1 MSSSIMG
8 FLASLSLAISA
19 SATESPPTAVPRFEL
34 APCPATVEAGERIE
48 CGFLVVPE
56 NRQKTD
62 SRSIQLPVM
71 RLRSRAAKPA
81 KDPLFFMPGGP
92 GVSAVA
98 RLRSG
103 KKNPVLDERDL
114 IVLEPRGGKMAR
126 PALECPD
133 INALKGDIAAGRL
146 RGAKAQEAL
155 TKAAGRCRATL
166 TAAGVDLDGYTT
178 AATADDIEDLRKALG
193 YETWNLQGLS
203 YSTRLMLTVLR
214 RHPAGVRS
222 VILDSVLPPEVNFD
236 EVAAVNLLRSL
247 DLVFDGCAID
257 RECSAAHPD
266 LRQRFARL
274 IATAERKPLPLV
286 LKESVTEGRPVEVR
300 GAQVVE
306 ALYTALHDP
315 ESIPLLPRIIS
326 RAAAGDYSELTSWVE
341 RSQGAS
347 TMSWGLRLSVWCSE
361 EVPFEDPKHI
371 AAQHSPAMGLG
382 GVDEGTA
389 SVETCRVWNVAPVPA
404 EENTPVKS
412 DVPTL
417 IFAGEFDPDT
427 PPDWG
432 RQLLESMPQARYVE
446 LRGYS
451 HGASFNRCGG
461 EVTLAF
467 LRDPQGPL
475 PLDCVLKLR
484 GADFG
489 RSATAP

>member
-1 MSSSIMG
+1 MSSSLLAT
-8 FLASLSLAISA
+8 LASLSLALSA
-19 SATESPPTAVPRFEL
+19 AEGPRFEP
-34 APCPATVEAGERIE
+34 APCPATVEAGERID

-56 NRQKTD
+56 NRQKAD
-62 SRSIQLPVM
+62 SRPIRLPVV
-71 RLRSRAAKPA
+71 RLRSRAEHPA
-81 KDPLFFMPGGP
+81 KDALLFMPGGP

-103 KKNPVLDERDL
+103 KRNPLLDERDV
-114 IVLEPRGGKMAR
+114 IVLEQRGMKMAQ

-166 TAAGVDLDGYTT
+166 TASGVDLDGYTT
-178 AATADDIEDLRKALG
+178 TATADDIEDLRKVLG
-193 YETWNLQGLS
+193 YEAWNLQGIS
-203 YSTRLMLTVLR
+203 YSTRLMLTVAR
-214 RHPAGVRS
+214 RHPAGVRTL
-222 VILDSVLPPEVNFD
+222 ILDSVLPPEVNFD
-236 EVAAVNLLRSL
+236 EVGVANLLRSL

-266 LRQRFARL
+266 LRKRFAQL
-274 IATAERKPLPLV
+274 VAAAERKPLPLV
-286 LKESVTEGRPVEVR
+286 LKESATEGRPVEVR
-300 GAQVVE
+300 GAQVAE

-315 ESIPLLPRIIS
+315 ETIPLLPRIIS
-326 RAAAGDYSELTSWVE
+326 RAAAGDYSELIPLVE
-341 RSQGAS
+341 NSQGAS

-361 EVPFEDPKHI
+361 EIPFEDPQRI

-382 GVDEGTA
+382 GVDAGTA
-389 SVETCRVWNVAPVPA
+389 SVATCRVWNVAPVPA

-446 LRGYS
+446 MRGRS
-451 HGASFNRCGG
+451 HGASFNLCGG
-461 EVTLAF
+461 QITMAF
-467 LRDPQGPL
+467 LRDPKGPL
-475 PLDCVLKLR
+475 PLDCVLQLR

-489 RSATAP
+489 KSATPR

>member
-1 MSSSIMG
+1 MSSSIMA
-8 FLASLSLAISA
+8 FLASLSLAISG
-19 SATESPPTAVPRFEL
+19 VPRFEP
-34 APCPATVEAGERIE
+34 APCPATVEAGERID

-56 NRQKTD
+56 NRSKAE
-62 SRSIQLPVM
+62 SRSIRLPVM
-71 RLRSRAAKPA
+71 RLRSRAEHPA
-81 KDPLFFMPGGP
+81 KDPLLFMPGGP
-92 GVSAVA
+92 GVSSVA

-103 KKNPVLDERDL
+103 KKNLLLDERDL
-114 IVLEPRGGKMAR
+114 IVLEQRGVKMAQ
-126 PALECPD
+126 PALECPE
-133 INALKGDIAAGRL
+133 INTLKGEMAAGRL
-146 RGAKAQEAL
+146 RGASAQNAL

-166 TAAGVDLDGYTT
+166 TASGVDLDGYTT
-178 AATADDIEDLRKALG
+178 TATADDIEDLRKVLG

-266 LRQRFARL
+266 LRKRFAQL
-274 IATAERKPLPLV
+274 VATAERKPLPLV
-286 LKESVTEGRPVEVR
+286 LKESATGGRPVEVR

-306 ALYTALHDP
+306 ALYSALHDP
-315 ESIPLLPRIIS
+315 ERIPLLPRIIS
-326 RAAAGDYSELTSWVE
+326 RAAAGDYSELTPLVE
-341 RSQGAS
+341 DSLGPS

-361 EVPFEDPKHI
+361 ETPFEDPKRI
-371 AAQHSPAMGLG
+371 AAQRSTALGLG

-461 EVTLAF
+461 HVTMAF
-467 LRDPQGPL
+467 LRDPKGPL
-475 PLDCVLKLR
+475 PLDCVLQLR

-489 RSATAP
+489 KSAAAP